1 MRAALAW
8 SVEII
13 ESGPFLLYKL
23 AIAGCG
29 AAWASVAPL
38 ALTSALISP
47 DLRERER
54 ETECTVTC
62 SELSVHPALPR
73 CPNILPVDLSTGAEW
88 HGLELDSCE
97 ETLRGRTYTVTISWC
112 SCYHQC
118 QYVCDTAVSQ

>member
-47 DLRERER
+47 DLRERE
-54 ETECTVTC
+54 TECTVTC
-62 SELSVHPALPR
+62 SELSVHPA
-73 CPNILPVDLSTGAEW
+73 CPGAPTSYLW
-88 HGLELDSCE
+88 
-97 ETLRGRTYTVTISWC
+97 T
-112 SCYHQC
+112 
-118 QYVCDTAVSQ
+118 

>member
-54 ETECTVTC
+54 ERP
-62 SELSVHPALPR
+62 SV
-73 CPNILPVDLSTGAEW
+73 
-88 HGLELDSCE
+88 
-97 ETLRGRTYTVTISWC
+97 
-112 SCYHQC
+112 Q
-118 QYVCDTAVSQ
+118 